1 MSLTLNPGNKPEFYI
16 PHDELPDTHLE
27 DVKLSPESEYLAVTG
42 ANALTYIYRRKP
54 DGSGFYKLDWSCQ
67 HSQPVK
73 SVINFVG
80 FGENGIDKKNIICP
94 VSGTC
99 INQYEIIGDTLELHS
114 TLDIS
119 NYGFDCIRWLICFT
133 FPNYETRAWQ
143 IIIFIVGM
151 CPDASLKDNHKYEY
165 ESKIRFDLICSR
177 NLLGHVKIKEGSLL
191 KKEKNVKLTKE
202 IYLNRPKAQIFTHN
216 YIYWWRHDFQDFHT
230 QLFYCNPNHNH
241 ELYAFNNDK
250 DGNIRTIKYRTEGIY
265 DKKGSCIKFDGGSI
279 SKIKSICE
287 DYVIIAEPI
296 GKTVLYV
303 RDSQKLNTTHIK
315 TYNDSDTVS
324 MINLFTLNG
333 SYNCSYIAV
342 HEYNKKTK
350 ERQLGFIQYIL
361 SKEEKKKFQAVRI
374 ADMLSSLI
382 TTQHIILPP
391 ELISIVARYI

>member
-1 MSLTLNPGNKPEFYI
+1 MSLTLNPGNEPEFYI
-16 PHDELPDTHLE
+16 QHDQLPDTQLE
-27 DVKLSPESEYLAVTG
+27 DVKLSPDSEYLSVTG
-42 ANALTYIYRRKP
+42 ANSLTYIYRRKA
-54 DGSGFYKLDWSCQ
+54 DGSGFYKLNWSCQ
-67 HSQPVK
+67 HGPSAK
-73 SVINFVG
+73 SAINFVG
-80 FGENGIDKKNIICP
+80 FGENGIDRKNIICP
-94 VSGTC
+94 VGGSH

-133 FPNYETRAWQ
+133 SPNYKTRAWQ
-143 IIIFIVGM
+143 IIIFIIGM
-151 CPDASLKDNHKYEY
+151 CPDASLKANHEY
-165 ESKIRFDLICSR
+165 EANIHFDLICSR
-177 NLLGHVKIKEGSLL
+177 NLLGHVKIKEGALS
-191 KKEKNVKLTKE
+191 KEKKNVKLTKE
-202 IYLNRPKAQIFTHN
+202 IYLNRRKAQIFTHN
-216 YIYWWRHDFQDFHT
+216 HIYWWVHDFQDWYR
-230 QLFYCNPNHNH
+230 QLYYGHPNYNH
-241 ELYAFNNDK
+241 ELYAFSNDK
-250 DGNIRTIKYRTEGIY
+250 DGNIRTIKYTTEGIY

-287 DYVIIAEPI
+287 DYVIIAEPT

-361 SKEEKKKFQAVRI
+361 SKEEKEKFQTERLST
-374 ADMLSSLI
+374 MLLNINPEQQFTLPLELVDII
-382 TTQHIILPP
+382 TGYL
-391 ELISIVARYI
+391 